1 MAKKTRT
8 ELSTLALNTNLPDN
22 TSELITPT
30 TERAQLTDE
39 RESVVNY
46 KDDFGGATNAGKFLT
61 VATDGESLTMV
72 DDPGG
77 DVSIRVHPLLINLQY
92 GQMLAQ

>member
-22 TSELITPT
+22 TTELITPT

-46 KDDFGGATNAGKFLT
+46 KDDL
-61 VATDGESLTMV
+61 
-72 DDPGG
+72 GG
-77 DVSIRVHPLLINLQY
+77 DRQR
-92 GQMLAQ
+92 G